1 MRSFRRQKSHP
12 KSIGNSAKRIR
23 LFMHCRIEIE
33 AIREDGTIEATHS
46 CPLVS
51 KELISESS
59 TSNKSLKVLAEYYW

>member
-1 MRSFRRQKSHP
+1 
-12 KSIGNSAKRIR
+12 
-23 LFMHCRIEIE
+23 MHCRIEIE